1 MIFIGSFVIF
11 ENNPY
16 YVTIMSEL
24 IRGQVLFAQN
34 EIKNITDTKI
44 SEEKAFSHAILKN
57 YFDVDF
63 IDQIGVVT
71 DGPNDGG
78 IDFLYYDEEDSKVI
92 LCQSKYSDSL
102 KFDQIISELN
112 KMYSTV
118 QNFKKGN
125 TGIYNEALRLA
136 LQNAKDRLPDDNN
149 DNYEYH
155 IYTTAPIDINA
166 AIKKINNTS
175 HEFPAEAVSIY
186 TEDEIEKKMQNCLE
200 SLATVECEKIQ
211 LDHANNYLE
220 YESKDSKGIMCNVL
234 STSIIRLYNNYA
246 GAGLFDLNIRRYIK
260 NTLVDSGIKKTLDDN
275 RENFWFLNNGIII
288 ACEYFEIDGD
298 TVKLSKF
305 SIVNGGQTT
314 TLIGNYKGTNT
325 KEFYIPCK
333 IVATKVDP
341 KSTKSDSNA
350 DFFTKIAE
358 ATNSQKPIYARDL
371 KSNAPEMVQL
381 YNWLKNEK
389 VYLEI
394 KRGFKPKFKADYQ
407 IKNDELGQLILSFAF
422 QRTGTSRSGKKVI
435 FENQSIYD
443 PLFKVNY
450 AKDIAKK
457 TFLLDLIKLKS
468 KYDEV
473 EKNLK
478 SSDLS
483 PIELEILKNGR
494 QTIFAIMGMCYRL
507 ANMDI
512 KEKDIVDDPKSLGT
526 IPFTYGAVL
535 SNYKHDDIHKKLE
548 RTIRD
553 IVYILSEIYQTA
565 YDNNLTTS
573 VSNFFKTDLK
583 YYNDIVRKFMNY
595 FRLMIGEDLKSNF
608 EVFKR

>member
-1 MIFIGSFVIF
+1 M
-11 ENNPY
+11 
-16 YVTIMSEL
+16 
-24 IRGQVLFAQN
+24 
-34 EIKNITDTKI
+34 
-44 SEEKAFSHAILKN
+44 
-57 YFDVDF
+57 
-63 IDQIGVVT
+63 
-71 DGPNDGG
+71 
-78 IDFLYYDEEDSKVI
+78 
-92 LCQSKYSDSL
+92 
-102 KFDQIISELN
+102 
-112 KMYSTV
+112 
-118 QNFKKGN
+118 
-125 TGIYNEALRLA
+125 
-136 LQNAKDRLPDDNN
+136 
-149 DNYEYH
+149 
-155 IYTTAPIDINA
+155 
-166 AIKKINNTS
+166 
-175 HEFPAEAVSIY
+175 
-186 TEDEIEKKMQNCLE
+186 
-200 SLATVECEKIQ
+200 
-211 LDHANNYLE
+211 
-220 YESKDSKGIMCNVL
+220 
-234 STSIIRLYNNYA
+234 
-246 GAGLFDLNIRRYIK
+246 
-260 NTLVDSGIKKTLDDN
+260 
-275 RENFWFLNNGIII
+275 
-288 ACEYFEIDGD
+288 
-298 TVKLSKF
+298 
-305 SIVNGGQTT
+305 
-314 TLIGNYKGTNT
+314 
-325 KEFYIPCK
+325 
-333 IVATKVDP
+333 ATKVDP

-422 QRTGTSRSGKKVI
+422 QRPGTSRSGKKVI

-512 KEKDIVDDPKSLGT
+512 KEKGIVDDPKSLGT